1 MYWQEEINMM
11 FEMITGTLYIAI
23 LISWLVGKLVVREQP

>member
-1 MYWQEEINMM
+1 MIMM

-23 LISWLVGKLVVREQP
+23 LISWLVGKFISREKP

>member
-1 MYWQEEINMM
+1 MM
-11 FEMITGTLYIAI
+11 FEMIAGTLYIAI